1 MRGGAR
7 APSHSVHHETIH
19 FTPEMIRGICSMD
32 DFYKATGIAELV
44 KGKTITDVRQ
54 VWMNK
59 QACEGLEDIVEGNL
73 KRQKKYR
80 LWSDHALHTAVAM
93 DWLCYSPPESTMYRM
108 ASSGSGPWRTRRPPL
123 RNTGIGERRPAEMIK
138 RKIVEEISEYDEKGI
153 LVRTT
158 TTTTTEEDDSATS
171 GYAHISIPS
180 DGSWKVGPD
189 DPPWEATTSV
199 SCGGGD
205 TAAQDD
211 EVTEESE
218 AEVTIEVD
226 DGILKDLARE
236 VAAILRG
243 GMD

>member
-1 MRGGAR
+1 
-7 APSHSVHHETIH
+7 
-19 FTPEMIRGICSMD
+19 
-32 DFYKATGIAELV
+32 
-44 KGKTITDVRQ
+44 
-54 VWMNK
+54 
-59 QACEGLEDIVEGNL
+59 
-73 KRQKKYR
+73 
-80 LWSDHALHTAVAM
+80 
-93 DWLCYSPPESTMYRM
+93 
-108 ASSGSGPWRTRRPPL
+108 
-123 RNTGIGERRPAEMIK
+123 MIK
-138 RKIVEEISEYDEKGI
+138 RKIIEEISEYDEKGV

-243 GMD
+243 GMDFDTYLM